1 MSSRTLEDLP
11 SRIQIA
17 VREAMPA
24 GVGAVSLESFVQ
36 SPLPALG
43 NRSIVDALEQDGY
56 AAEAAIIECCS
67 VLKRLRTE
75 ASAHGIRVL

>member
-1 MSSRTLEDLP
+1 MSSKTFEDLP
-11 SRIQIA
+11 ARIQAA
-17 VREAMPA
+17 VREAMP
-24 GVGAVSLESFVQ
+24 VGAVSLEGFVH
-36 SPLPALG
+36 SPLPVLG

-56 AAEAAIIECCS
+56 AAESAIIECCS